1 MNGVGSRSFSLFSVF
16 VLIVAAG
23 WIFFSRVPAGSTTG
37 GGIPAPQKDFLS
49 PDFSL
54 QDSSGEVVQL
64 ASLRGRPVV
73 INFWASWCPPCRA
86 EMPAL
91 ENVYQEFHAQGLEIL
106 AVNAT
111 AQDDAQL
118 AAAFA
123 QDNQLT
129 FPILYDFDGSVS
141 ALYATRALPT
151 SFFVDAQG
159 IIREVVVGGPM
170 SEALLRVRVEQL
182 FQRSPVQ
189 MEAP

>member
-1 MNGVGSRSFSLFSVF
+1 
-16 VLIVAAG
+16 
-23 WIFFSRVPAGSTTG
+23 
-37 GGIPAPQKDFLS
+37 
-49 PDFSL
+49 
-54 QDSSGEVVQL
+54 
-64 ASLRGRPVV
+64 
-73 INFWASWCPPCRA
+73 
-86 EMPAL
+86 MPAL